1 MNRNILIA
9 TIGTEPQIISNMIEL
24 MAHRSDPIRFDRV
37 IVLHS
42 KSTNPQLLSA
52 IKTLKKDFRT
62 PEIQPYAF
70 RFDFIPLQK
79 NSQECVVE
87 ADDEKQVDIYFEVV
101 YSVVADLKKEGA
113 CIHFLCSGG
122 RKLMAMLNMVVAQIL
137 FDEQDRLWYL
147 ISSDKYVSQ
156 RKMHPTSGADYG
168 EMKLISIPFLSWKDY
183 SAGTALDTPQNPA
196 EAIQSARTLLFTEK
210 SRKAADFFL
219 HHCTRTEQKISEI
232 LALSG
237 SGNAEIA
244 GKLHISES
252 TVETHLRN
260 IFMKAASYWGMPNVS
275 RTQFVSLTQ
284 IYFLSKIREITDDK
298 PE

>member
-1 MNRNILIA
+1 MNQNILIA

-24 MAHRSDPIRFDRV
+24 IAHRSDPVRFDRV

-42 KSTNPQLLSA
+42 QSNNPQLLSA

-62 PEIQPYAF
+62 PEIQPYTF
-70 RFDFIPLQK
+70 RYDFIPLQK
-79 NSQECVVE
+79 NTRECVVE

-101 YSVVADLKKEGA
+101 YSVVADLKKKGA
-113 CIHFLCSGG
+113 RIHFLCSGG

-137 FDEQDRLWYL
+137 FDERDRLWYL

-156 RKMHPTSGADYG
+156 RKMHPASEADYA

-183 SAGTALDTPQNPA
+183 SAETAPDNPLNPA
-196 EAIQSARTLLFTEK
+196 EAIQSARTMLFAEK

-219 HHCTRTEQKISEI
+219 RYCTRTEQKISEI

-237 SGNAEIA
+237 SRNAEIA
-244 GKLHISES
+244 GKLHISER